1 MPVVASSTPAVV
13 PGAAPALAK
22 AGVGGFQTTLN
33 VATFEFG
40 INNFASDLREEDDS
54 RIIQVTQN
62 LAGAGCSAKNNILL
76 LEETGQES
84 QRLSKVFVSLH

>member
-1 MPVVASSTPAVV
+1 MRFLILSCGPPFSTEPTCV
-13 PGAAPALAK
+13 K
-22 AGVGGFQTTLN
+22 FQTTLN
-33 VATFEFG
+33 VAIFEFG
-40 INNFASDLREEDDS
+40 IQNFASDLREKDDN

-84 QRLSKVFVSLH
+84 QRWSKVFVSLH

>member
-1 MPVVASSTPAVV
+1 MRVLILSCGPPFSTEPTCF
-13 PGAAPALAK
+13 K
-22 AGVGGFQTTLN
+22 FQTTLN